1 MKLSSATVFTVR
13 RLFYIQGQAPKAF
26 SSAVS
31 SSERR
36 KTGKGLG
43 KGLPRA
49 WPLVANQAFFPGC
62 LSIRG
67 LCLNLTTD
75 KDLLE
80 HKLLVTNC
88 VVTLGKRTWRV
99 LHSLH
104 AVHSVMQKGNS
115 IISVL
120 FVLTYLYSV
129 PNSGCKDLIS
139 HSLYPSFSLRHA
151 VYPPAPSLVKL

>member
-1 MKLSSATVFTVR
+1 MEKHEAMSHSVYSTIR
-13 RLFYIQGQAPKAF
+13 RLFYIQGQAPTAF
-26 SSAVS
+26 CSAVS

-49 WPLVANQAFFPGC
+49 RPLVANQTLSPGC

-67 LCLNLTTD
+67 LCLNLNTD
-75 KDLLE
+75 KDLLR

-99 LHSLH
+99 GHSWH
-104 AVHSVMQKGNS
+104 AVHSVMQKGNN
-115 IISVL
+115 ITTVL
-120 FVLTYLYSV
+120 FL
-129 PNSGCKDLIS
+129 
-139 HSLYPSFSLRHA
+139 HSPATFSSFL
-151 VYPPAPSLVKL
+151 PL